1 MNGDQM
7 LTYFAETNIGNKRD
21 NNEDYYL
28 ASPKINMW
36 ILADGVGGHDA
47 GEVASQLACNTI
59 EEKVLAGDSIAD
71 AIQLSHELIKRSPE
85 EGVGRQGM
93 ASTIVVLK
101 VKNDKVD
108 FFWVGDSRGYQWNK
122 DTGLTARTCDQS
134 LVQQLLDKGVITE
147 EEARVHPNRNVIIQA
162 LGQLD
167 LEKLVVDT
175 SSHDYVD
182 GDLLLLCS
190 DGLSDCV
197 DDKKIDEIITTAEN
211 PEQAASDL
219 VDTALANGGKDN
231 ITVIIV
237 SLEKK
242 KFQEVKAAK
251 SFFQKLKSLI
261 KKYSGTFS

>member
-1 MNGDQM
+1 M
-7 LTYFAETNIGNKRD
+7 LTYFAKTNIGNKRD

-59 EEKVLAGDSIAD
+59 EEKVLAGENIAD
-71 AIQLSHELIKRSPE
+71 AIQHSHELIKVSPDD
-85 EGVGRQGM
+85 GVGRRGM

-101 VKNDKVD
+101 VKNDKFD

-122 DTGLTARTCDQS
+122 RSGLTPRTSDQS
-134 LVQQLLDKGVITE
+134 LVQQLLDKGIITE
-147 EEARVHPNRNVIIQA
+147 QEARVHPNRNVIIQA
-162 LGQLD
+162 LGQVD

-175 SSHDYVD
+175 SSHDYED

-197 DDKKIDEIITTAEN
+197 DDAAINDVITAAET
-211 PEQAASDL
+211 PEQAASNL

-237 SLEKK
+237 CLDKNSQKDV
-242 KFQEVKAAK
+242 EVVVGK
-251 SFFQKLKSLI
+251 SFFQKLKKLF
-261 KKYSGTFS
+261 TR

>member
-1 MNGDQM
+1 M
-7 LTYFAETNIGNKRD
+7 LTYFAKTNIGNKRD

-28 ASPKINMW
+28 ACPKINMW

-47 GEVASQLACNTI
+47 GEVASQLACKTI
-59 EEKVLAGDSIAD
+59 EEKVLAGENISN
-71 AIQLSHELIKRSPE
+71 AIQLSHESIKLSPAD
-85 EGVGRQGM
+85 GVGRQGM

-101 VKNDKVD
+101 VKNDKFD

-122 DTGLTARTCDQS
+122 TSGLTPRTTDQS

-147 EEARVHPNRNVIIQA
+147 AEARVHPNRNVIVQA

-167 LEKLVVDT
+167 LEKLVVDS
-175 SSHDYVD
+175 SSHDYDD

-197 DDKKIDEIITTAEN
+197 DDLAINEIIATAEN
-211 PEQAASDL
+211 PEEAASNL
-219 VDTALANGGKDN
+219 IATALANGGKDN

-237 SLEKK
+237 CLDKNSQKDVEL
-242 KFQEVKAAK
+242 VGGK
-251 SFFQKLKSLI
+251 SFFQKLKKLF
-261 KKYSGTFS
+261 KR

>member
-1 MNGDQM
+1 M
-7 LTYFAETNIGNKRD
+7 LTYYAKTDLGNKRD

-28 ASPKINMW
+28 ACPKINMW

-47 GEVASQLACNTI
+47 GEVASQLACKAI
-59 EEKVLAGDSIAD
+59 EEKVLEGESIAK
-71 AIQLSHELIKRSPE
+71 AIQLSHELIKSSPDN
-85 EGVGRQGM
+85 GVGRHGM

-101 VKNDKVD
+101 VKSDKYD
-108 FFWVGDSRGYQWNK
+108 FSWVGDSRGYQWNK
-122 DTGLTARTCDQS
+122 DTGLTPRTCDQS

-167 LEKLVVDT
+167 LAMPVVDT
-175 SSHDYVD
+175 SSHDYED

-197 DDKKIDEIITTAEN
+197 DDETINKIIIASDN
-211 PEQAASDL
+211 PEEATACL
-219 VDTALANGGKDN
+219 VATALANGGKDN

-237 SLEKK
+237 CLERN
-242 KFQEVKAAK
+242 
-251 SFFQKLKSLI
+251 SD
-261 KKYSGTFS
+261 

>member
-1 MNGDQM
+1 M
-7 LTYFAETNIGNKRD
+7 LTYFAKTNIGNKRD

-59 EEKVLAGDSIAD
+59 EEKVLAGENITD
-71 AIQLSHELIKRSPE
+71 AIQHSHELIKVSPDD
-85 EGVGRQGM
+85 GVGRRGM

-101 VKNDKVD
+101 VKNDKFD

-122 DTGLTARTCDQS
+122 RSGLTPRTSDQS
-134 LVQQLLDKGVITE
+134 LVQQLLDKGIITE
-147 EEARVHPNRNVIIQA
+147 QEARVHPNRNVIIQA
-162 LGQLD
+162 LGQVD

-175 SSHDYVD
+175 SSHDYED

-197 DDKKIDEIITTAEN
+197 DDAAINDVITAAET
-211 PEQAASDL
+211 PEQAASNL

-237 SLEKK
+237 CLDKNSQKDV
-242 KFQEVKAAK
+242 EVVVGK
-251 SFFQKLKSLI
+251 SFFQKLKKLF
-261 KKYSGTFS
+261 TR

>member
-1 MNGDQM
+1 M
-7 LTYFAETNIGNKRD
+7 LTYFAKTNIGNKRD

-59 EEKVLAGDSIAD
+59 EEKVLAGENIAD
-71 AIQLSHELIKRSPE
+71 AIQHSHELIKASPDV
-85 EGVGRQGM
+85 GVGRRGM

-101 VKNDKVD
+101 VKNDKFD
-108 FFWVGDSRGYQWNK
+108 FLWVGDSRGYQWNK
-122 DTGLTARTCDQS
+122 EAGLTPRTSDQS

-147 EEARVHPNRNVIIQA
+147 QEARVHPNRNVIIQA
-162 LGQLD
+162 LGQVD

-175 SSHDYVD
+175 SSHDYED

-197 DDKKIDEIITTAEN
+197 DDAAINDVIAAAEN

-231 ITVIIV
+231 ITVIV
-237 SLEKK
+237 VCLEKSK
-242 KFQEVKAAK
+242 YQNNEPLEKN
-251 SFFQKLKSLI
+251 SFFQKLKKLF
-261 KKYSGTFS
+261 KQ